1 MWKKG
6 REVLLL
12 SKLNKKVKITI
23 FLVIVGLAIWFNR
36 SYLQFDTNQI
46 RNWIVTFGFLAP
58 LIYILLYTIRPLIFF
73 PASVLSIAGG
83 LAFGALLGTIYTI
96 IGATLG
102 AMISF
107 IVARKLGEKIGNKEW
122 KGNAKRIQAQ
132 MEVNG
137 FFYVLL
143 FRFIPLVNFD
153 LISYLAG
160 ISKVRLTSF
169 FLGTII
175 GIIPG
180 TFAYNFL
187 GSSMIS
193 GNPMFVITAVI
204 VFVVLTIVPIFVRK
218 RITKKSDISING

>member
-1 MWKKG
+1 
-6 REVLLL
+6 LI
-12 SKLNKKVKITI
+12 KLNKKIKITLL
-23 FLVIVGLAIWFNR
+23 LVFVGLAIWFSH

-46 RNWIVTFGFLAP
+46 REWILTFGLLAP
-58 LIYILLYTIRPLIFF
+58 VIYIFLYTIRPLIFF

-83 LAFGALLGTIYTI
+83 LAFGALIGTIYTI

-102 AMISF
+102 AVLSF
-107 IVARKLGEKIGNKEW
+107 MVARKLGKNIVNKEW

-137 FFYVLL
+137 FLYVLL
-143 FRFIPLVNFD
+143 FRFIPLFNFD

-160 ISKVRLTSF
+160 LSKVRLTSF
-169 FLGTII
+169 FFGTLI

-193 GNPMFVITAVI
+193 GNPMIIITAVI
-204 VFVVLTIVPIFVRK
+204 VFVVLTIVPILVRK
-218 RITKKSDISING
+218 RIMKKSNIGMNR